1 VKEWGGLIKCN
12 RGGKF
17 NKSTIY
23 IYIYA
28 NTYIYTYIY
37 ANTYIYT
44 HIYIYAN
51 SDQILAPH
59 PRQGPNTC

>member
-51 SDQILAPH
+51 TTMYFSVQLIYT
-59 PRQGPNTC
+59 NKK